1 MVIGCDSGA
10 VHLASAV
17 GTPTLTVFGPTNSVV
32 TGPCFNTHKIN
43 FQIDSIK
50 DMSSVS
56 PRSVLGC
63 YHNLDLKIR
72 SSMEEN

>member
-1 MVIGCDSGA
+1 MFIKINNLSKIYNQYLA
-10 VHLASAV
+10 V
-17 GTPTLTVFGPTNSVV
+17 N
-32 TGPCFNTHKIN
+32 KIN